1 MGLTPEERKGL
12 AEQLKANPL
21 YEELLAQIE
30 SDAIESLI
38 YAKTEDDRIS
48 AQWRVRAARSFRED
62 CEACLRNTHTRRGAP
77 A

>member
-1 MGLTPEERKGL
+1 MTPEERRGL

-21 YEELLAQIE
+21 WDELIDGIE
-30 SDAIESLI
+30 ADAIESLI

-48 AQWRVRAARSFRED
+48 AQWRVRAARTFRED
-62 CEACLRNTHTRRGAP
+62 CEAALRNTPARKGAP

>member
-1 MGLTPEERKGL
+1 MTPEDRKHL

-21 YEELLAQIE
+21 WDELIDGIE
-30 SDAIESLI
+30 ADAIESLI

-62 CEACLRNTHTRRGAP
+62 CEAALRNTPVRKGAP

>member
-1 MGLTPEERKGL
+1 MTPEDRKHL

-21 YEELLAQIE
+21 FDELIDGIE
-30 SDAIESLI
+30 ADAIESLI

-48 AQWRVRAARSFRED
+48 AQWRVKAARSFRED
-62 CEACLRNTHTRRGAP
+62 CEAALRNTPTRKGAP

>member
-1 MGLTPEERKGL
+1 MTPDDRRHL

-21 YEELLAQIE
+21 FDELIDGIE
-30 SDAIESLI
+30 AEAIEALI
-38 YAKTEDDRIS
+38 RANTEDDRIS

-62 CEACLRNTHTRRGAP
+62 CEAALRNTPARKGAP